1 MPQLTT
7 LPASSFSPN
16 KPRHRTPPSSPP
28 SVMSLLGQD
37 TSANMA
43 LLATHHAASAPT
55 LRRGQSRATVFHS
68 AKDLAI
74 QSSGALSP
82 GRRPLSRSA
91 SSLLPTE
98 PAAAAAAAAR
108 ALVVP
113 ALDESR
119 AAREEMV
126 RALGEQQLLID
137 RLFRS
142 SEEKALARGLIV
154 HTTKAVKTLLS
165 VTAAL
170 EGVARRAQAAHE
182 AEASEASR
190 LRNGLDDKLEEER
203 CGRASD
209 AARADE
215 AAKEAYC
222 TLVAVKAAAAE
233 SERGLH
239 AQLASAQEA
248 HAALEVRRKNE
259 ADDAVRKA
267 DEAERRRIEER
278 RELNYMRRDELAALQ
293 ASKEKS
299 ERALQVT
306 VQGLQVNAPPPP
318 ARTALLARSCVHA
331 RVLPACV
338 PHLCLRAAALP
349 WSSVQLAQA
358 SLPPPHECPWHAPRT
373 QDTLN
378 AESQKAQGFWQQIQ
392 TLALSE
398 KATNKLKEQQEEQAK
413 GLAQRLE
420 TTERLAS
427 REQQK
432 MSAKISRMKQLSD
445 LALGVQSKGAAGA
458 AAGEVPKGTKERN
471 RMLLY
476 DNVRKG

>member
-306 VQGLQVNAPPPP
+306 VQGLQVNATPPPRAP
-318 ARTALLARSCVHA
+318 HSWHA
-331 RVLPACV
+331 RVFTLVCCLHVCPICAC
-338 PHLCLRAAALP
+338 ALP
-349 WSSVQLAQA
+349 RCPLV
-358 SLPPPHECPWHAPRT
+358 ECP
-373 QDTLN
+373 
-378 AESQKAQGFWQQIQ
+378 
-392 TLALSE
+392 
-398 KATNKLKEQQEEQAK
+398 
-413 GLAQRLE
+413 
-420 TTERLAS
+420 AS
-427 REQQK
+427 T
-432 MSAKISRMKQLSD
+432 
-445 LALGVQSKGAAGA
+445 GVTPTS
-458 AAGEVPKGTKERN
+458 P
-471 RMLLY
+471 
-476 DNVRKG
+476 